1 MCVLFLPL
9 TLVFTI
15 DLFSNF
21 SWVVIP
27 LWLMW
32 DSYGHIAGSLR
43 QAQTSARAK
52 KN

>member
-1 MCVLFLPL
+1 MVVKYL
-9 TLVFTI
+9 
-15 DLFSNF
+15 DH

-43 QAQTSARAK
+43 QAQASAQAK
-52 KN
+52 KD